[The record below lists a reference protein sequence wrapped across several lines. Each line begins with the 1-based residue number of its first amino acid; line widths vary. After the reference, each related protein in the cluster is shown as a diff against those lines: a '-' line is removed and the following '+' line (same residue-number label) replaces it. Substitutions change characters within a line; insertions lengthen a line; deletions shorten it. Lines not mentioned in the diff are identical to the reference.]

1 MTIKPWLDD
10 DDSDRRADFYD
21 DKPDS
26 TSPFEND
33 GDDGW

>member
-10 DDSDRRADFYD
+10 DDTDRRTDFYD

-26 TSPFEND
+26 KSPFESD
-33 GDDGW
+33 GEDGW